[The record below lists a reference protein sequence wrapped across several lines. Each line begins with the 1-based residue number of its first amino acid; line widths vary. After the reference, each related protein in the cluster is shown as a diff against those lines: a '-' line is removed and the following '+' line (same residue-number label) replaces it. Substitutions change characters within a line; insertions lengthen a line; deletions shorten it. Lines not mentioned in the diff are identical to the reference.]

1 MFLESMAYI
10 YFAAVIELKF
20 PTNLLMSDIV
30 AFFNNESPSVD
41 GVNLASNDWYHLFSF
56 WIIAIIFFQILFE
69 FLVKGEIAQGMIK
82 EKDLV

>member
-41 GVNLASNDWYHLFSF
+41 GVNLASND
-56 WIIAIIFFQILFE
+56 
-69 FLVKGEIAQGMIK
+69 
-82 EKDLV
+82 

>member
-1 MFLESMAYI
+1 MGTCKMFLESMAYI

-41 GVNLASNDWYHLFSF
+41 G
-56 WIIAIIFFQILFE
+56 ILFE